1 MMSRS
6 DWSSQP
12 PRAREPKRMAQST
25 GATSATRSRQRA
37 TALRVGPGVGDRGHL
52 VADAVSPHRWHGAV
66 TVQVGISGA
75 L

>member
-6 DWSSQP
+6 DWLSQP
-12 PRAREPKRMAQST
+12 PRARDPNED
-25 GATSATRSRQRA
+25 GAIHWGLCDEV
-37 TALRVGPGVGDRGHL
+37 TAEGDGGRVGPGVGDRGHL

-66 TVQVGISGA
+66 TVQVGFSGA